1 MAQVWFA
8 YATTELM
15 IILARMFAGLF
26 TGGIFVSFLTY
37 IVNKSDPED
46 QGKYLT
52 YSATIKSV
60 ASAFGYMIGGFLGEF
75 SVRLAFL
82 VQAGTLIAVAI
93 AFFLICEPDSTANL
107 KDIPAKQLMKEANPF
122 QAFIDS
128 RNFMCMAFVFLFA
141 FNIFIN
147 FGNTGFDQ
155 AFNYYLKAQ
164 LGLTSSYNGIIK
176 AGVGFVSFIAN
187 MSLCIW
193 IIKKTNVKKSMVVL
207 TAFCALASIGTLIS
221 VKIGI
226 FILFS
231 ILVYAGYSVS
241 VPVLQNMVA
250 DQASPEQKNLVMGFF
265 NATQSLG
272 SIAGSLTAGF
282 IYSVNAKLP
291 FACTFV
297 IYSVGV
303 AAAVGVLL
311 GVLCDAHLLLDPKIL
326 KLLVLGIVA
335 LLLSG
340 IGGIMGG
347 YIMYFIKKGNYNPVI
362 GIAAVSCV
370 PTTAKVAQ
378 KLVSKD
384 NPDSFILG
392 DALGANISGV
402 ITSAIIT
409 GIYITIIPYL

>member
-1 MAQVWFA
+1 MKYKLRFAAFFTAMIAFNLAANFAHPVTPTVIQELHLHDYMFGVALAVMLITNFLLSPFWGKINNYISSRLSLLICCLGYGVAQVWFA

-141 FNIFIN
+141 INIFIN

-193 IIKKTNVKKSMVVL
+193 IIKKTNAKKSMVVL

-303 AAAVGVLL
+303 AAAFGY
-311 GVLCDAHLLLDPKIL
+311 LCYH
-326 KLLVLGIVA
+326 
-335 LLLSG
+335 
-340 IGGIMGG
+340 
-347 YIMYFIKKGNYNPVI
+347 KKE
-362 GIAAVSCV
+362 A
-370 PTTAKVAQ
+370 
-378 KLVSKD
+378 
-384 NPDSFILG
+384 
-392 DALGANISGV
+392 
-402 ITSAIIT
+402 
-409 GIYITIIPYL
+409 